1 MNESMSNT
9 QSPNAPFLAAF
20 AVRRPQSH
28 AGYSIAV
35 FGAMALLLGVASLIE
50 PEIMLRSA
58 GAPTNHPVLFVRI
71 SAMAATN
78 MGVYYVLAAAA
89 EMRSFFVW
97 TVPFRV
103 LTASVFTSMVVA
115 GVAPM
120 GMLGVAAW
128 ELAGATATAIALR
141 SDRNRMARGSEPP
154 RAG

>member
-1 MNESMSNT
+1 MSKE
-9 QSPNAPFLAAF
+9 QGPNAPFLDAF
-20 AVRRPQSH
+20 VVRWPQSH

-35 FGAMALLLGVASLIE
+35 FGALALLLGVASLIE

-58 GAPTNHPVLFVRI
+58 GAPTSHPVLFVRI

-78 MGVYYVLAAAA
+78 MGVYYLLAAAA
-89 EMRSFFVW
+89 ETRSFFVW

-115 GVAPM
+115 GVAPT

-128 ELAGATATAIALR
+128 EFAGAVATAVALR
-141 SDRNRMARGSEPP
+141 SDHNRIQRGTEPP
-154 RAG
+154 R